1 MSLILLDLNGRMKCL
16 GKDLF
21 LQLGSCAERVND
33 DENVWGFKVKA
44 LNLHFYSYLI
54 LYYIYIRQIFFQVSD

>member
-1 MSLILLDLNGRMKCL
+1 M
-16 GKDLF
+16 
-21 LQLGSCAERVND
+21 GSCAERVND

-54 LYYIYIRQIFFQVSD
+54 YIILELDKIFSSEQWNYGKKRRDKI